1 MSDTNFEKL
10 VEPLKALLTQHHT
23 LYSSTCKDVYAEELF
38 AKALIASGYGTD
50 WKPDGN
56 HGVGKDQTT
65 DCGIKISNKSGQLV
79 FGNKDSKRKIKSTKL
94 KINGSRLTTHKTLEE
109 KLEFLK
115 IKHQDFILSLA
126 TSAKDWKSGKKIYH
140 LIVINSDDLD
150 YHNAVWEDTIGVRGG
165 GKGKVVG
172 HKCVGNGYTA
182 KIQKSMSDQ
191 LWTDIDESLF
201 KVIYEIV
208 I

>member
-1 MSDTNFEKL
+1 MEQAD
-10 VEPLKALLTQHHT
+10 PALDPALAPPADPA
-23 LYSSTCKDVYAEELF
+23 LDPALAPPADPAAAAPADPNAVAPIPPAAPIDVANDPEVEEL
-38 AKALIASGYGTD
+38 GDEGEEE
-50 WKPDGN
+50 
-56 HGVGKDQTT
+56 
-65 DCGIKISNKSGQLV
+65 
-79 FGNKDSKRKIKSTKL
+79 GNKEELDVTDLVASQKNMEQKQEEYFDNL
-94 KINGSRLTTHKTLEE
+94 FAQLKTLEE